1 MKLKKRI
8 AALLMA
14 GAMVCSTLP
23 VNVLAVENSNQN
35 VGGLCE
41 HHTEHNAECGYT
53 EGIEGTPCG
62 YICEICGAKDEPE
75 TATPSNAEQL
85 SAGDVQ
91 KLIDELPTVD
101 ELAAMSLEEQNAVY
115 ADLQA
120 AYEAYEALTDEQKA
134 EVTGTE
140 LFESL
145 FDYFNGMV
153 NTLATENSVKYLDA
167 SGTEQTAN
175 NVTVVD
181 SPTKEWRDGWYVAS
195 GSVTISERVTVSG
208 DVRLILEDGANLTI
222 EEGIQVQDDDQ
233 DPSNGSA
240 NQLTIYAQSDSE
252 NMGALTAN
260 GGSEQAGI
268 GGSSKGSGGTITI
281 NGGGVKAQ
289 GGKYGAG
296 IGNGYGGNSGTF
308 STGTEGN
315 AFIVAS
321 SISDKTSQDSWR
333 GIIFDGNTGTV
344 YGNQTLQENL
354 EIPSGKTLTVPESTT
369 LTVNSGVT
377 LTNNGTITNHGI
389 ITGDGTLDGEG
400 TLEGS
405 GIVADS
411 IRNNLQKDSNVT
423 VTVNP
428 SPAAYGSKV
437 NITATISKAAI
448 ISTAA
453 NAITRAAENQVEFF
467 VGTDSNKKS
476 LGIVNVSGDTA
487 TLSNVEILQE
497 KGFAVGENTI
507 TAEYGGSM
515 GLKPQTGSST
525 LAVTA
530 AKLSAP
536 QNLTWDS
543 TTPGKATARWNAV
556 TNASGYSVQLY
567 KDGQLHGN
575 SVSVDNNTEYTFEN
589 ITEAD
594 SYTVKVKA
602 KGTGNYADSD
612 EAESSRLTF
621 YAVTFETD
629 DGSTIAPQIVVSGGG
644 AIKPTNPTKAGHAFE
659 NWYSDSGLNTPYDF
673 NSGTITADTTIYA
686 KWLST
691 DAGVTAVSVDN
702 KEGAINGTTITV
714 VLPYGTTALPT
725 ENNKVSITA
734 ADGATVSGLTTA
746 DGSKWTFTVTAED
759 GKIYTGRGADIDI
772 IVSSAKAYINAINRM
787 IQTNRSKAG
796 K

>member
-281 NGGGVKAQ
+281 NGGSV
-289 GGKYGAG
+289 
-296 IGNGYGGNSGTF
+296 
-308 STGTEGN
+308 N
-315 AFIVAS
+315 A
-321 SISDKTSQDSWR
+321 
-333 GIIFDGNTGTV
+333 
-344 YGNQTLQENL
+344 
-354 EIPSGKTLTVPESTT
+354 
-369 LTVNSGVT
+369 
-377 LTNNGTITNHGI
+377 
-389 ITGDGTLDGEG
+389 
-400 TLEGS
+400 
-405 GIVADS
+405 
-411 IRNNLQKDSNVT
+411 
-423 VTVNP
+423 
-428 SPAAYGSKV
+428 
-437 NITATISKAAI
+437 
-448 ISTAA
+448 
-453 NAITRAAENQVEFF
+453 
-467 VGTDSNKKS
+467 
-476 LGIVNVSGDTA
+476 
-487 TLSNVEILQE
+487 
-497 KGFAVGENTI
+497 
-507 TAEYGGSM
+507 
-515 GLKPQTGSST
+515 TGST
-525 LAVTA
+525 
-530 AKLSAP
+530 
-536 QNLTWDS
+536 
-543 TTPGKATARWNAV
+543 
-556 TNASGYSVQLY
+556 
-567 KDGQLHGN
+567 
-575 SVSVDNNTEYTFEN
+575 
-589 ITEAD
+589 
-594 SYTVKVKA
+594 
-602 KGTGNYADSD
+602 
-612 EAESSRLTF
+612 
-621 YAVTFETD
+621 
-629 DGSTIAPQIVVSGGG
+629 
-644 AIKPTNPTKAGHAFE
+644 
-659 NWYSDSGLNTPYDF
+659 
-673 NSGTITADTTIYA
+673 
-686 KWLST
+686 
-691 DAGVTAVSVDN
+691 
-702 KEGAINGTTITV
+702 
-714 VLPYGTTALPT
+714 
-725 ENNKVSITA
+725 
-734 ADGATVSGLTTA
+734 
-746 DGSKWTFTVTAED
+746 
-759 GKIYTGRGADIDI
+759 
-772 IVSSAKAYINAINRM
+772 
-787 IQTNRSKAG
+787 
-796 K
+796 